1 MSNFTRTI
9 LVALILGEE
18 DDAILILNSSDNTLF
33 FFSISAPILRHFG
46 SIFIHIASVR
56 LFCYFCIVNSYLFS
70 LSKVFSRPVA
80 WTFFIVADIFSRSF
94 FLDYQ
99 QQMTSDNHCPPV
111 NTRMYNLSCSLYEAQ
126 STILLRE
133 WSVFAIIFYS
143 DASPISLLLVY
154 LLISQTK
161 RR

>member
-1 MSNFTRTI
+1 MPNFTRTI
-9 LVALILGEE
+9 LVALILGEG

-33 FFSISAPILRHFG
+33 FFAIFAPILRHFG

-56 LFCYFCIVNSYLFS
+56 LVCYFCVVNPYFFS

-80 WTFFIVADIFSRSF
+80 WTFLTVADIFSRSF
-94 FLDYQ
+94 FLDDQ
-99 QQMTSDNHCPPV
+99 QQMTSDNHCPPA
-111 NTRMYNLSCSLYEAQ
+111 NTRMYNLWCSLYEAQ
-126 STILLRE
+126 SKILLWE

-143 DASPISLLLVY
+143 DDSPISLLLVY
-154 LLISQTK
+154 LLTSQKK